1 MKFRGLLI
9 AVVVLLAL
17 GGLLY
22 WSNRHKEMEPPPTVS
37 KSPTIVRV
45 TPADVTSL
53 TVQQKGQAPVTVAR
67 QGSQWRITA
76 PQQYPADSST
86 VTAILTSLQPLLAD
100 QVVEDKTANLATFG
114 LADPAV
120 TVAVTSK
127 NNKTDKVLVGDDT
140 PAGSDVYVALAG
152 DPRVFTAASY
162 IKTSLSKSLD
172 DLRDKRLLPVAS
184 SSVTTMDLTRK
195 GQEIAFGRVQ
205 NGWQI
210 QKPKPYRTDTFQVD
224 DLLEQAVGA
233 KWDPAVAVADATKD
247 FAKATPVATL
257 KITGS
262 SGTDT
267 LEVRKDKD
275 NDYYAKSSA
284 IAGTYKVDSTVATAL
299 GEALARGLDDFR
311 NKQLFDFGY
320 NDPDKIEY
328 RAGATELVL
337 THSGNAWTSNGKA
350 IDTDSAEQV
359 VTALRDLAAAKFV
372 DTGYTKPDIEVTVTS
387 GGSKKVVKVGI
398 QTAKDGSAIAKR
410 DDGPSLYSLDSVT
423 LEGLTSAVKG
433 LKPAAPAKKK

>member
-9 AVVVLLAL
+9 AVIVLAVL

-22 WSNRHKEMEPPPTVS
+22 WSNRHKENEPPPAAS

-45 TPADVTSL
+45 TPADVTTL
-53 TVQQKGQAPVTVAR
+53 TVQQQGQPPVTVAR
-67 QGSQWRITA
+67 QGSQWQITA
-76 PQQYPADSST
+76 PKQYPAASST

-100 QVVEDKTANLATFG
+100 EIVEDKATDLSQFG
-114 LADPAV
+114 LANPAV
-120 TVAVTSK
+120 TVSVT
-127 NNKTDKVLVGDDT
+127 NKENRTDKVLVGDDT
-140 PAGSDVYVALAG
+140 PTGGDVYVALAG

-162 IKTSLSKSLD
+162 IKSSLNKSLD
-172 DLRDKRLLPVAS
+172 DLRDKRLLPVQS

-195 GQEIAFGRVQ
+195 NEEIAFGRVK

-233 KWDPAVAVADATKD
+233 KWDPTMTVADAAKN

-257 KITGS
+257 KLTGS
-262 SGTDT
+262 NGTDT
-267 LEVRKDKD
+267 LEVRKGSD
-275 NDYYAKSSA
+275 NACYAKSSA
-284 IAGTYKVDSTVATAL
+284 IAGTYKVDPTVATAL
-299 GEALARGLDDFR
+299 DEALSRGLDSFR

-328 RAGATELVL
+328 QSGTTDLVL
-337 THSGNAWTSNGKA
+337 THSGTAWTSSGKTM
-350 IDTDSAEQV
+350 DTDSAEQV
-359 VTALRDLAAAKFV
+359 VTALRDLAASKFV
-372 DTGYTKPDIEVTVTS
+372 DTGYTKPDIQVTVTS
-387 GGSKKVVKVGI
+387 DGGKKVEKAGI
-398 QTAKDGSAIAKR
+398 QTAKDGSGIAKR
-410 DDGPSLYSLDSVT
+410 EDDPSLYSLDSVT

-433 LKPAAPAKKK
+433 VKPAAAAKKK

>member
-9 AVVVLLAL
+9 AVIVLAAL

-22 WSNRHKEMEPPPTVS
+22 WSNRRRENEPPPAAS

-45 TPADVTSL
+45 TPADVTTL
-53 TVQQKGQAPVTVAR
+53 TVQQQGQPPVTVTR
-67 QGSQWRITA
+67 QGANWQITA
-76 PQQYPADSST
+76 PKPYPADSGT

-100 QVVEDKTANLATFG
+100 EVVEEKASNLSQFG
-114 LADPAV
+114 LANPAV
-120 TVAVTSK
+120 AVSVT
-127 NNKTDKVLVGDDT
+127 NRDNRTDKVLVGDDT
-140 PAGSDVYVALAG
+140 PAGGDVYVALAG

-162 IKTSLSKSLD
+162 IKSSLNKSLD
-172 DLRDKRLLPVAS
+172 DLRDKRLLPVQS

-195 GQEIAFGRVQ
+195 GQQIAFGRVK

-233 KWDPAVAVADATKD
+233 KWDPTVTVADAAKD

-267 LEVRKDKD
+267 LEVRRDTNN
-275 NDYYAKSSA
+275 NDYAKSTA
-284 IAGTYKVDSTVATAL
+284 VTGTYKVDPTVATAL
-299 GEALARGLDDFR
+299 NEALSRGLDNFR

-320 NDPDKIEY
+320 NDPDKVEY
-328 RAGATELVL
+328 QSGTTDLVL
-337 THSGNAWTSNGKA
+337 AHSGNTWTSNGKTM
-350 IDTDSAEQV
+350 DTDSAEQV

-372 DTGYTKPDIEVTVTS
+372 DTGYSKPDIQVTVTS
-387 GGSKKVVKVGI
+387 ESGSKVEKVGI
-398 QTAKDGSAIAKR
+398 QTAKDGSGIAKR

-433 LKPAAPAKKK
+433 LKPAALAKKK